1 MSIVGLWNLC
11 TPAYVY
17 LVISAITL
25 IVIGIQNI
33 GNNGVYCIGQ
43 FSCPV
48 SSTLVF
54 AIKVIFILFW
64 TWILNIICKGG
75 GTIIS
80 WLLVLFPYILALVL
94 ILYFMMFSV

>member
-1 MSIVGLWNLC
+1 MALVGIWNLC

-17 LVISAITL
+17 LVISIITMA
-25 IVIGIQNI
+25 VIGFQNM

-43 FSCPV
+43 FTCPANN
-48 SSTLVF
+48 TLIF
-54 AIKVIFILFW
+54 AMKVIFILFW

-80 WLLVLFPYILALVL
+80 WLLVLLPYILALVL
-94 ILYFMMFSV
+94 ILYYMLFSI